1 MNKHDSIVHEEK
13 NKLNI
18 RISDGFAKLQTKT
31 TFQARKRYKVSESDL
46 RSDLENTKP
55 PKSKRKKVNE
65 DKMIEINAPVK
76 PKIVTLIKEKVLEDS
91 TDLENTNHVSK
102 TLYTKPYK
110 CHICPNTYF
119 QHEKELK
126 QHLEAHLKG
135 NVPEKPKPKENTQ
148 WRPFRYREPK
158 NMDNAPKKQKIMI
171 KEELLDVS
179 SDLENNRPKNK
190 RKTIEDQ
197 ITNEPKNQNPA
208 TVNAPKKQKI
218 MIKKEPTEVSSDL
231 ENNRPKIKQK
241 TNKDQISNEPKNKNS
256 TKENG
261 PPKKQ
266 KVMIKEELIG
276 VSIDLENN
284 RPKTKRKTN
293 EDQISNEPKNQNSTK
308 ENAPPKVWIF

>member
-1 MNKHDSIVHEEK
+1 MNKHFSIVHEEK

-65 DKMIEINAPVK
+65 DEIIKDNAHVK

-102 TLYTKPYK
+102 TLYIKPYK

-179 SDLENNRPKNK
+179 SDLESNRSKNK
-190 RKTIEDQ
+190 RKTNEDQ
-197 ITNEPKNQNPA
+197 IT
-208 TVNAPKKQKI
+208 
-218 MIKKEPTEVSSDL
+218 SG
-231 ENNRPKIKQK
+231 
-241 TNKDQISNEPKNKNS
+241 PKNKNS
-256 TKENG
+256 PKENG

-266 KVMIKEELIG
+266 KIVVKEKLIE
-276 VSIDLENN
+276 VSNDLENN
-284 RPKTKRKTN
+284 RPKNKRKTN

-308 ENAPPKVWIF
+308 ENAPPKKQKIVVKEKLDKTELQKLYAALLTDPQNVKKAKEDYFDKLLKNHI